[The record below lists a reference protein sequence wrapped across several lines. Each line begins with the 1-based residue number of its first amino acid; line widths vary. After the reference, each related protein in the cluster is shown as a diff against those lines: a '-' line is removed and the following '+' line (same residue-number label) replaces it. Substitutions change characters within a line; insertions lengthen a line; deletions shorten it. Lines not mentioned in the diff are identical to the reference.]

1 MMKVGVT
8 GGIGSGKTTVCKLFE
23 TLGVPIYYADSRA
36 KWLMAND
43 PQVREQLVE
52 AFGTETFADGVLN
65 RPYLSSLVFSN
76 PDKLAELNAI
86 VHPAVFRD
94 GTDWEAKHTDFPYTI
109 KEAALMFETGSYRL
123 LDKIIVVTAPIHV
136 RVERVVQR
144 DATTE
149 QAVRE
154 RIENQLPDEQKIA
167 HAHFVIV
174 NDGEQ
179 PLIPQV
185 MKIHKELMQHSF

>member
-1 MMKVGVT
+1 MKVGVT

-43 PQVREQLVE
+43 PQVREQLVTT
-52 AFGTETFADGVLN
+52 FGAETFTDGVLN
-65 RPYLSSLVFSN
+65 RPYLSSVVFSN

-94 GTDWEAKHTDFPYTI
+94 GADWETKHTDFPYTI